1 MISTMLSTAS
11 AGAFGPGSVD
21 ARPCA
26 CEAVRIALLPTAA
39 PVQGTGLPAAG
50 TARRRGADLVVT
62 GLPAA
67 LPTTQFHQKHLI
79 AQNDGTTPLGIHPPG
94 RPQS

>member
-11 AGAFGPGSVD
+11 AGAFGPGSVV
-21 ARPCA
+21 ARPYA

-50 TARRRGADLVVT
+50 TKRRDVADLPGT
-62 GLPAA
+62 GIPAA
-67 LPTTQFHQKHLI
+67 LPTTEHDVI
-79 AQNDGTTPLGIHPPG
+79 TQNDGTTPLGIHPPG
-94 RPQS
+94 SPTS